1 MGGTILFVCTGNFC
15 RSPMAEGILKGILR
29 TDGKH
34 ELYDVRSAGTWTR
47 DGMMASPR
55 TLEAM
60 NELRLDISDHRT
72 RHLTSEDV
80 AQASLILVMTQDHK
94 EALALE
100 FPDAREKLYLLSEMA
115 GKRFDI
121 LDPSGSGS
129 LDLHLTCAE
138 EIKELLHKGYAR
150 IIELAESSPAKG

>member
-15 RSPMAEGILKGILR
+15 RSPMAEGILKDILQ
-29 TDGKH
+29 TDGKD

-47 DGMMASPR
+47 DGLTASPYA
-55 TLEAM
+55 LEAM
-60 NELRLDISDHRT
+60 DELRLDISDHRT
-72 RHLTSEDV
+72 RHLTPEDV
-80 AQASLILVMTQDHK
+80 AQASLILVMTEDHK

-100 FPDAREKLYLLSEMA
+100 FPDTREKVYMLSEMA

-121 LDPSGSGS
+121 RDPSGSGS

-138 EIKELLHKGYAR
+138 EIKELLHQGYAR
-150 IIELAESSPAKG
+150 IIELAERNPAGG